1 MASPRLSVPLSYADP
16 MGNPSL
22 APGIYFRLL
31 LMEYF
36 EGLDS
41 ERARADLA
49 RIGSGRRRA
58 RTTRALAIEDDLV
71 RPTTRTCSHRPQ
83 RGAACSRAWGR
94 AQRHVG

>member
-22 APGIYFRLL
+22 ALGIYFRLL

-41 ERARADLA
+41 ERGAG
-49 RIGSGRRRA
+49 GSGADRSEAEEEGLERR
-58 RTTRALAIEDDLV
+58 V
-71 RPTTRTCSHRPQ
+71 P
-83 RGAACSRAWGR
+83 
-94 AQRHVG
+94 